1 MSGLLSRLLLA
12 IVVGSAFASAVGV
25 IWTKHESRTEF
36 VRLQRMQ
43 AQRDELDIEW
53 GRLKLE
59 QSTWSSHG
67 RVEQVARANLKMII
81 PQPTDVIP
89 VGGNPTSDSGHSGV
103 SRTQV
108 SRTQVPSTQGSP

>member
-1 MSGLLSRLLLA
+1 MSGVFTKLLLLLA
-12 IVVGSAFASAVGV
+12 VVATLGSAVGV

-43 AQRDELDIEW
+43 AERDELDIEW

-67 RVEQVARANLKMII
+67 RVEQVARASLKMII
-81 PQPTDVIP
+81 PQPTEVIP
-89 VGGNPTSDSGHSGV
+89 VGSHGNGEVGNSGV
-103 SRTQV
+103 TRGAAGANAVRTV
-108 SRTQVPSTQGSP
+108 GAP